1 MSFHLLGYRAALGVN
16 AADTDLVALVD
27 PEFTRRG
34 GAGAADHYIFTE
46 PYRLAMVN
54 YMAASATRARFNIPT
69 VNAIGRQ
76 QIWPVNR
83 SATIQSH
90 NRVMDLRDY
99 PIDLPM
105 NEEVAVEGSNN
116 LGAATE
122 ESSAMLWVVPPN
134 WNRNQPSGL
143 RRINVRATGAVAGTA
158 AQWGVSGAITFAENL
173 TGGFYSVVGCRLF
186 DAGTLAFRLIFPR
199 GNVVNG
205 RRLRPGG
212 LSSEVVGD
220 LPFDYMADNWGLWG
234 SFHSFEPPQV
244 EIWANATGASVQE
257 FRFDLIYHGAT
268 NPGLPGY

>member
-1 MSFHLLGYRAALGVN
+1 MPFHLLGYRAALGIN

-27 PEFTRRG
+27 PEFSRRG

-46 PYRLAMVN
+46 PYRLAMAH
-54 YMAASATRARFNIPT
+54 YMAASATRARFNVPSI
-69 VNAIGRQ
+69 NAIGRQ

-90 NRVMDLRDY
+90 ERVMDLRDS
-99 PIDLPM
+99 PLDLPM
-105 NEEVAVEGSNN
+105 NEEVAIEGSNN

-122 ESSAMLWVVPPN
+122 ESSAMLWVVPPG
-134 WNRNQPSGL
+134 WNMNIPTGL
-143 RRINVRATGAVAGTA
+143 RRLTVRATGAVAGTA
-158 AQWGVSGAITFAENL
+158 ASWGAAGAITFSENL
-173 TGGFYSVVGCRLF
+173 TGGYYSVVGCRVF

-212 LSSEVVGD
+212 LSSEAIGD
-220 LPFDYMADNWGLWG
+220 LPFDYQMEDFGLWG
-234 SFHSFEPPQV
+234 AFHSFEPPQM
-244 EIWANATGASVQE
+244 EIWANATAASVQE
-257 FRFDLIYHGAT
+257 IRMDLIYHGSS